1 MKSEKLKGENEEKG
15 EEKGKKT
22 SEMEHKSDINL
33 NINLFLQ
40 KVWSFQNKAAA
51 LQQQFPPLLL
61 TMRTTAGLRH
71 L

>member
-22 SEMEHKSDINL
+22 SEMEHKSDLNL

-51 LQQQFPPLLL
+51 L
-61 TMRTTAGLRH
+61 
-71 L
+71 